1 MGRPALAALSLLAK
15 IGIVLGMMLGVSHST
30 ARAQT
35 DGAPDSER
43 YTLRAEVGLEYDT
56 NAHRT
61 EIIAKANNPPLIAS
75 PLERLVL
82 AGTLSDLVADGQLVT
97 LAATAAGKI
106 YDAPAATDEDV
117 AIAQSSIAWAMA
129 LGPRATLT
137 LAGAYYEAFQST
149 TQNLID
155 ASERR
160 DFRSLGSSVQLGWLA
175 TEHFDLSINAGYR
188 SFLFKPDRDDDFAAP
203 TAAAELRWTRQTSDA
218 DWEVSTGAAFEHR
231 TFGGPALTVDCPQEM
246 QPAVAGGTSPV
257 VFACAG
263 PETRRD
269 DFLMSHLDLLRVGR
283 VLLGAGYAFHDNR
296 SNSYG
301 ETVIRH
307 IATARFAAPLPGG
320 LTLAARGEVLL
331 AFYRQPM
338 VIGQQ
343 VAAGNTFSSVES
355 IDDENRSSV
364 RVDLSHDL
372 AKGLRLLLRYTFYA
386 NEIANAAP
394 VSYQRQTL
402 LLSVTS
408 ALEK

>member
-1 MGRPALAALSLLAK
+1 MGCPALAALSLLA
-15 IGIVLGMMLGVSHST
+15 IMAAVPAM
-30 ARAQT
+30 ARAET
-35 DGAPDSER
+35 DGAPDTER

-61 EIIAKANNPPLIAS
+61 EIVAGANNPPIVAS

-82 AGTLSDLVADGQLVT
+82 AATLSDLVADGQLLT

-106 YDAPAATDEDV
+106 YDAPAAHGEDV
-117 AIAQSSIAWAMA
+117 AIAQSSMAWAMA
-129 LGPRATLT
+129 LGRRATLT
-137 LAGAYYEAFQST
+137 LSGAYYEAFQSAAK
-149 TQNLID
+149 NLVD
-155 ASERR
+155 ATERR
-160 DFRSLGSSVQLGWLA
+160 DFRSLGSSVQLGWIA
-175 TEHFDLSINAGYR
+175 AEHLDLSINAGYR
-188 SFLFKPDRDDDFAAP
+188 NFLFKPDRDDDFNAP

-218 DWEVSTGAAFEHR
+218 DWEVSAGAAFEHR
-231 TFGGPALTVDCPQEM
+231 IFGGPALTTSCPDELPPS
-246 QPAVAGGTSPV
+246 PATGVPSPF

-263 PETRRD
+263 AQTRRD
-269 DFLMSHLDLLRVGR
+269 GFLMSHLDLLRVGR

-301 ETVIRH
+301 ETVVRH
-307 IATARFAAPLPGG
+307 IATARFATPLPGG
-320 LTLAARGEVLL
+320 FTLAARGEVLL
-331 AFYRQPM
+331 AFYSQPM
-338 VIGQQ
+338 IVGQQ

-372 AKGLRLLLRYTFYA
+372 ADGLRLLARYTFYA

-394 VSYQRQTL
+394 ISYRRQTV
-402 LLSVTS
+402 LLSLTG

>member
-1 MGRPALAALSLLAK
+1 MGRPALVALSLLAS
-15 IGIVLGMMLGVSHST
+15 MAMLLELVQGT

-35 DGAPDSER
+35 DGAPETER

-61 EIIAKANNPPLIAS
+61 EMVAGANNAPVVAS
-75 PLERLVL
+75 ALERLVL
-82 AGTLSDLVADGQLVT
+82 AGTLSDLVAEGQLLT
-97 LAATAAGKI
+97 LAGTAAGKL
-106 YDAPAATDEDV
+106 YDAPAAYGEDV
-117 AIAQSSIAWAMA
+117 AIAQSSIAWAKS
-129 LGPRATLT
+129 LGRRATLT
-137 LAGAYYEAFQST
+137 LSGAYYEAFQRAAK
-149 TQNLID
+149 NLVD

-160 DFRSLGSSVQLGWLA
+160 DFRSLGSSVQLGWIPA
-175 TEHFDLSINAGYR
+175 EHFDLSINAGYR
-188 SFLFKPDRDDDFAAP
+188 SFLFKPDRDDDFTAP

-218 DWEVSTGAAFEHR
+218 DWEVSTGASFEHR
-231 TFGGPALTVDCPQEM
+231 TFGGPALTTDCPGEIQLPD
-246 QPAVAGGTSPV
+246 QA
-257 VFACAG
+257 VFACASS
-263 PETRRD
+263 ETRRD

-301 ETVIRH
+301 ETVVRH

-320 LTLAARGEVLL
+320 FTLAARGEVLL
-331 AFYRQPM
+331 AFYSQPM
-338 VIGQQ
+338 IVGQR

-372 AKGLRLLLRYTFYA
+372 ADGLRLLARYTFYA

-394 VSYQRQTL
+394 ISYQRQTL
-402 LLSVTS
+402 LLSVTG